1 MPIVARRFLATS
13 RGSKSGTNVSKT
25 SKSAFADRFGQ
36 SDKQL
41 QHAQS
46 SFPAWPSA
54 LLSQKGLSQSNANTL
69 RRPPPNLLTLVGK
82 GKEEDDRS
90 KKMSGSHTSSE
101 RRRELFSEA
110 IGNISE
116 LVRTSSFEAK
126 LAIQPAMEARRQ
138 LLLAA
143 KTNMHRFS
151 SLPSPAQY
159 KIDQKEVS
167 ESSASAPQNAET
179 PIRALS
185 SSSSSS
191 TDANAPCVVI
201 PAPTTSVELCN
212 AMRHLIQS
220 TTPRPK
226 VARLIS
232 THFQYPTLHTVTSF
246 NIILAHAIRVAPY
259 YSRPIIAQMRASNI
273 VWDATTQKLAVRAH
287 IQVGQWPEAIEL
299 AERTWLPE
307 GGSGVSTAP
316 LDVFIELMHF
326 ILTPESTQEQ
336 VSTMAQ
342 RCWRLFPTDANVNA
356 SPRLAYNVV
365 RLLVK
370 QGQVDQAVQLTKRLL
385 ESLSHVTPGITRYYC
400 AILGLVIRPP
410 KHSPH
415 RPKPRPTPHFRERVE
430 LFESL
435 LTHNPSLDLKPDA
448 KLTLCLLE
456 NLSRSR
462 NRGSKALH
470 KLGELRAKYGSA
482 VEDSAVRRLIARYA
496 ANEGNLRLARAMRER
511 EELARDGTVR
521 DLAAS
526 PEAGSSSKT
535 APWVG
540 DNPAPMQSHLEYIR
554 RTGTGN
560 VKWTQLSRSLKR
572 AEEKR
577 RLADPENA
585 RVLDEGKRG
594 RAWYTW
600 LQRKRKRILK
610 QIKK

>member
-13 RGSKSGTNVSKT
+13 RGPKSGANVSKAP
-25 SKSAFADRFGQ
+25 KSAFADRFGQ

-54 LLSQKGLSQSNANTL
+54 LSPQQGLSQSNSNTL
-69 RRPPPNLLTLVGK
+69 RRLPPNLLTLVGK
-82 GKEEDDRS
+82 EKEEDDRS

-110 IGNISE
+110 IGNVSE

-159 KIDQKEVS
+159 KVDQKEVS
-167 ESSASAPQNAET
+167 ESSASAPQNAGSTSIARFDNSSPNLSPKTNSRTVRPLPTFPPSHRTLSTSSVGLSTFHTPTTIGPPLAVLGGRAHTQHPPTTVPFTNNSLWRECVAWVLDITTEHRFRSSPPTSIIHRLYSIPQHFMYSNRVLSLLHPTIYALPMLARGYTTRRTSSPLAQNSILHSFSSLET

-220 TTPRPK
+220 ATPRPK

-232 THFQYPTLHTVTSF
+232 THSQYPTLHTVTSF
-246 NIILAHAIRVAPY
+246 NILLAHAIRVAPY

-287 IQVGQWPEAIEL
+287 IQVGQWPEAVEL

-326 ILTPESTQEQ
+326 VLTPGSTQGQ
-336 VSTMAQ
+336 VSTMAR

-365 RLLVK
+365 RLL
-370 QGQVDQAVQLTKRLL
+370 
-385 ESLSHVTPGITRYYC
+385 
-400 AILGLVIRPP
+400 
-410 KHSPH
+410 
-415 RPKPRPTPHFRERVE
+415 
-430 LFESL
+430 
-435 LTHNPSLDLKPDA
+435 
-448 KLTLCLLE
+448 
-456 NLSRSR
+456 
-462 NRGSKALH
+462 
-470 KLGELRAKYGSA
+470 
-482 VEDSAVRRLIARYA
+482 
-496 ANEGNLRLARAMRER
+496 
-511 EELARDGTVR
+511 
-521 DLAAS
+521 
-526 PEAGSSSKT
+526 
-535 APWVG
+535 
-540 DNPAPMQSHLEYIR
+540 
-554 RTGTGN
+554 
-560 VKWTQLSRSLKR
+560 
-572 AEEKR
+572 
-577 RLADPENA
+577 
-585 RVLDEGKRG
+585 
-594 RAWYTW
+594 
-600 LQRKRKRILK
+600 
-610 QIKK
+610 